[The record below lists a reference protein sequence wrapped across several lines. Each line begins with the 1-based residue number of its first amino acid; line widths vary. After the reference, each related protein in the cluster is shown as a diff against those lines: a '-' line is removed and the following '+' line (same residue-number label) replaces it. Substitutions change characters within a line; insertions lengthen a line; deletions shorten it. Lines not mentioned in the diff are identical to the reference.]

1 MAEPYTHT
9 YPSRE
14 PCPSCGSTNDVW
26 EHYGVI
32 AQFAKQGEIA
42 TAVLVCNPCG
52 RTQTT
57 VILPRG
63 TKVEFK

>member
-1 MAEPYTHT
+1 MATST
-9 YPSRE
+9 YHSHQ
-14 PCPSCGSTNDVW
+14 PCPDCGSTDDVW

-42 TAVLVCNPCG
+42 TRVLVCNPCG
-52 RTQTT
+52 HTQTT
-57 VILPRG
+57 VILPAG